1 MAPRQQREAR
11 CHSQPVRLTCV
22 ALDYRLAAIFEA
34 WFDYDHATDEDAKA
48 VSKAKRNELIDAAL
62 KEKKS
67 HATITDF
74 LRAFRDDY
82 RKWMIDTRLKQGNRK
97 RF

>member
-1 MAPRQQREAR
+1 
-11 CHSQPVRLTCV
+11 V
-22 ALDYRLAAIFEA
+22 ALDSRLAAIFEA
-34 WFDYDHATDEDAKA
+34 WFDYDHAVDEDAKA
-48 VSKAKRNELIDAAL
+48 PAKSKRNDLIEAAL

-67 HATITDF
+67 DAMVTDF

-82 RKWMIDTRLKQGNRK
+82 RKWMLDSRLKQGKRK

>member
-1 MAPRQQREAR
+1 M
-11 CHSQPVRLTCV
+11 
-22 ALDYRLAAIFEA
+22 ALDSRLAAIFEA
-34 WFDYDHATDEDAKA
+34 WFDYDHATDEDAKGA
-48 VSKAKRNELIDAAL
+48 AKCKRNEQIEAAL

-67 HATITDF
+67 QATITDF

-82 RKWMIDTRLKQGNRK
+82 RKWMIDTRLKQGTRK